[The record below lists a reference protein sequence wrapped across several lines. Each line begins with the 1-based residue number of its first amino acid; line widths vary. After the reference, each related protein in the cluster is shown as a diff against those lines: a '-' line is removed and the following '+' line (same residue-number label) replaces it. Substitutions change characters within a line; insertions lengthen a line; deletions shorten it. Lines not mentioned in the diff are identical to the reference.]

1 MARQSSRNPGFRFP
15 SGYVMT
21 HVLLTLGRTTGPLKL
36 EVFLTHGL
44 TVLTYQCT
52 HLSKPPA
59 HTPHHDG
66 RVSQPRPLTCLYRIA
81 PACNQ

>member
-21 HVLLTLGRTTGPLKL
+21 HVLLTLGRMLLTLGRTTGPLKL

-59 HTPHHDG
+59 HTT
-66 RVSQPRPLTCLYRIA
+66 PRRA
-81 PACNQ
+81 G